1 MRISGNRRA
10 GCTVVMKPA
19 EQTPASILLL
29 MELIGDLLPPGV
41 VNIVHGFDKEAG
53 NAPGFF

>member
-1 MRISGNRRA
+1 
-10 GCTVVMKPA
+10 MKPA